1 MKTPVGREEIVRV
14 RALIDPVFL
23 DSPVHRHA
31 ALDTALGCA
40 CVLKVETL
48 NPIRSFK
55 GRGAEA
61 VMASLDPRPAHV
73 IATSSGNWG
82 QGLARAAQRRG
93 VGVTIF
99 SEEGDNPGKLDAMRR
114 LGAEVRLVPRG
125 TDGKAAARRATETMG
140 ATFVEDG
147 GHPEIAMGAGTL
159 AEELTR
165 QCPELDDVIVPIGD
179 GALITGVGSWFKAAS
194 PRTRVVGVTA
204 AGSPAMRLSLEAR
217 RPITAPA
224 ETIADG
230 IAIHTPVASAV
241 ESVTAVVDEIVS
253 VDDEALLDAMAL
265 LLRAAG
271 VVSEPAGAAGTAAIL
286 RHRAMFESRRV
297 AVIVTGSNVRPELL
311 AEAAGR
317 SAASRPPTDY
327 R

>member
-1 MKTPVGREEIVRV
+1 MRTPVAHEEIVRM

-23 DSPVHRHA
+23 DSPVLGND
-31 ALDTALGCA
+31 ALDTALGCT
-40 CVLKVETL
+40 CLLKIETL

-61 VMASLDPRPAHV
+61 VMASIDPRPIHV
-73 IATSSGNWG
+73 VATSSGNWG
-82 QGLARAAQRRG
+82 QGLARAARRRG

-99 SEEGDNPGKLDAMRR
+99 SAEGDNPEKLDAMRR

-125 TDGKAAARRATETMG
+125 SDGKAAARLAAETMG
-140 ATFVEDG
+140 ARFVEDG
-147 GHPEIAMGAGTL
+147 AHPEIAIGAGTM

-165 QCPELDDVIVPIGD
+165 QCPELDDVLVPIGD
-179 GALITGVGSWFKAAS
+179 GALITGVGSWFKATS

-204 AGSPAMRLSLEAR
+204 AGSPAMRLSLEAH
-217 RPITAPA
+217 RPITAAA

-241 ESVTAVVDEIVS
+241 DDVAAVVDEIVS

-265 LLRAAG
+265 LLRSAG
-271 VVSEPAGAAGTAAIL
+271 VVSEPSGAAGIAAIL
-286 RHRAMFESRRV
+286 RHRSMFDTRRV
-297 AVIVTGSNVRPELL
+297 AAIVTGSNVRLELL
-311 AEAAGR
+311 AEAARRARG
-317 SAASRPPTDY
+317 
-327 R
+327 

>member
-1 MKTPVGREEIVRV
+1 MRTPFGQAEIVRA

-23 DSPVHRHA
+23 DSPVLGHD
-31 ALDTALGCA
+31 ALDAALGCA
-40 CVLKVETL
+40 CVLKIETL

-61 VMASLDPRPAHV
+61 VMASLDPLPVHV
-73 IATSSGNWG
+73 VATSSGNWG
-82 QGLARAAQRRG
+82 QGLARAARRRG
-93 VGVTIF
+93 VGATIF
-99 SEEGDNPGKLDAMRR
+99 SAEGDNPEKLDAMRR

-125 TDGKAAARRATETMG
+125 TDGKDAARRAAEAMG
-140 ATFVEDG
+140 ARFVEDG
-147 GHPEIAMGAGTL
+147 AHPEIAIGAGTM

-165 QCPELDDVIVPIGD
+165 QCPQLDAVVVPIGD

-194 PRTRVVGVTA
+194 PGTRVVGVTA
-204 AGSPAMRLSLEAR
+204 AGSPAMRLSLEAL

-241 ESVTAVVDEIVS
+241 DDVSAVVDEILS

-265 LLRAAG
+265 LLRSAG
-271 VVSEPAGAAGTAAIL
+271 VVSEPSGAAGIAAIL
-286 RHRAMFESRRV
+286 RHRALFHARRI
-297 AVIVTGSNVRPELL
+297 AVIITGSNVRPDLL
-311 AEAAGR
+311 AEAARRARG
-317 SAASRPPTDY
+317 
-327 R
+327 

>member
-1 MKTPVGREEIVRV
+1 MGIMKTPIGSAEIAAA

-23 DSPVHRHA
+23 DAPVLGND

-40 CVLKVETL
+40 CFLKIETL

-61 VMASLDPRPAHV
+61 VMASLDPRPVHV
-73 IATSSGNWG
+73 VATSSGNWG
-82 QGLARAAQRRG
+82 QGLARAARRRG

-125 TDGKAAARRATETMG
+125 ADGKAAARRAAETMG
-140 ATFVEDG
+140 ARFVEDG
-147 GHPEIAMGAGTL
+147 GHPEIAAGAGTM

-165 QCPELDDVIVPIGD
+165 QCPNLDDVVVPIGD
-179 GALITGVGSWFKAAS
+179 GALITGVGSWFKATS
-194 PRTRVVGVTA
+194 PGTRVVGVTA

-217 RPITAPA
+217 RPITAAA

-241 ESVTAVVDEIVS
+241 DDVAAVVDEIVS
-253 VDDEALLDAMAL
+253 VEDDALLDAMAL
-265 LLRAAG
+265 LLRVAG
-271 VVSEPAGAAGTAAIL
+271 VVSEPSGAAGIAAIL
-286 RHRAMFESRRV
+286 RHRALFDARRV

-311 AEAAGR
+311 AEAAR
-317 SAASRPPTDY
+317 RAAR
-327 R
+327 

>member
-1 MKTPVGREEIVRV
+1 VKAGDMKTPVGPAEIVRA

-23 DSPVHRHA
+23 DSPVHSLS
-31 ALDTALGCA
+31 ALDKALGCA
-40 CVLKVETL
+40 CFLKIETL

-73 IATSSGNWG
+73 VATSSGNWG
-82 QGLARAAQRRG
+82 QGLSRAARRRG

-99 SEEGDNPGKLDAMRR
+99 SEEGDNPGKLDAMRQ
-114 LGAEVRLVPRG
+114 LGAEVRLMPRG
-125 TDGKAAARRATETMG
+125 ADGKAAARRAAETMG
-140 ATFVEDG
+140 ARFVEDG
-147 GHPEIAMGAGTL
+147 GHPEIAAGAGTM

-165 QCPELDDVIVPIGD
+165 QCPDLDAVVVPIGD
-179 GALITGVGSWFKAAS
+179 GALISGVGSWFKATS

-204 AGSPAMRLSLEAR
+204 TGSPAMRLSLEAR

-241 ESVTAVVDEIVS
+241 DDVAAVVDEILS

-265 LLRAAG
+265 LLRGAG
-271 VVSEPAGAAGTAAIL
+271 VVSEPSGAAGTAAIL
-286 RHRAMFESRRV
+286 RHRALFEARRV

-311 AEAAGR
+311 AEAAR
-317 SAASRPPTDY
+317 RAAR
-327 R
+327 

>member
-1 MKTPVGREEIVRV
+1 MRRMRTPLGQAEIVRA

-23 DSPVHRHA
+23 DSPVSSHGV
-31 ALDTALGCA
+31 LDTALGCA
-40 CVLKVETL
+40 CVMKIETL

-61 VMASLDPRPAHV
+61 VMASIDPLPRHV
-73 IATSSGNWG
+73 VATSSGNWG
-82 QGLARAAQRRG
+82 QGLARAARRRG

-99 SEEGDNPGKLDAMRR
+99 SAEGDNPEKLDAMRR

-125 TDGKAAARRATETMG
+125 DDGKAIARQAAEAMG
-140 ATFVEDG
+140 ARFVEDG
-147 GHPEIAMGAGTL
+147 AHPEIACGAGTM

-165 QCPELDDVIVPIGD
+165 QCPDLDAVVVPIGD

-204 AGSPAMRLSLEAR
+204 AGSPSMRLSLEAH
-217 RPITAPA
+217 RPIAAPA

-230 IAIHTPVASAV
+230 IAIETPVATAV
-241 ESVTAVVDEIVS
+241 DDVAAVVDDVLS

-271 VVSEPAGAAGTAAIL
+271 VVSEPSGAAGTAAIL
-286 RHRAMFESRRV
+286 RHRALFEARRV
-297 AVIVTGSNVRPELL
+297 AVIITGSNVRPELL
-311 AEAAGR
+311 AEAARRARG
-317 SAASRPPTDY
+317 
-327 R
+327 

>member
-1 MKTPVGREEIVRV
+1 MRTPVGQAEIVRA

-23 DSPVHRHA
+23 DSPVLGHE

-40 CVLKVETL
+40 CFLKIETL

-61 VMASLDPRPAHV
+61 VMASIDPRPVHV
-73 IATSSGNWG
+73 VATSSGNWG
-82 QGLARAAQRRG
+82 QGLARAARRRG

-99 SEEGDNPGKLDAMRR
+99 SEEGDNPEKLDAMRR

-125 TDGKAAARRATETMG
+125 ADGKAAARRAAETMG
-140 ATFVEDG
+140 EGARFVEDG
-147 GHPEIAMGAGTL
+147 AHPEIAIGAGTM

-165 QCPELDDVIVPIGD
+165 QCPGLDAVLVPIGD
-179 GALITGVGSWFKAAS
+179 GALITGVGSWFKATS

-204 AGSPAMRLSLEAR
+204 AGSPAMRLSLEAH
-217 RPITAPA
+217 RPITAA
-224 ETIADG
+224 AATIADG

-241 ESVTAVVDEIVS
+241 DDVAAVVDEILS

-265 LLRAAG
+265 LLRGAG
-271 VVSEPAGAAGTAAIL
+271 VVSEPSGAAGIAAIL
-286 RHRAMFESRRV
+286 RHRALFDTQRV
-297 AVIVTGSNVRPELL
+297 AAIVTGSNVRPELL
-311 AEAAGR
+311 FEAARRAHG
-317 SAASRPPTDY
+317 
-327 R
+327 